1 LERSF
6 LHSYLEAFKTIEG
19 WFSYDA
25 ALLFMAYNELISRS
39 GIAGDVL
46 EIGVHHG
53 LSAIAAASLR
63 GDGSRFYAVDLF
75 EKMQNQNV
83 SNSGSGHRGTFESN
97 LKRFHPDTSFLHVIS
112 GPSTVLSAAK
122 LGIRFSFCHIDG
134 GHSREETFHDIRLC
148 NSLLMA
154 GGILALDDYFNPQYP
169 GVSEGAV
176 QFMLGHPDALR
187 PLAIGY
193 QKVLFQKLPA
203 SRDLNQQFRMAF
215 PHVCY
220 TTVQLWDQPALLI
233 TDVLRSH
240 LDLQSSTPKRLVRL
254 GAVRRAK
261 IASALPQIDAPCGER
276 VRLAVTVTNVSSEVF
291 PGGEGVFGL
300 SYHLLSASGEVL
312 SHDNERAWLITP
324 LNPGESQSVS
334 LSVHTPSQGGTYQL
348 EIDLVWEQVMW
359 FKDVGNPTELVSLR
373 VQ

>member
-25 ALLFMAYNELISRS
+25 ALLFMAYNELISQR

-53 LSAIAAASLR
+53 LSAIAVASLR
-63 GDGSRFYAVDLF
+63 GDENRFYAVDLF
-75 EKMQNQNV
+75 EKMQIRNV

-97 LKRFHPDTSFLHVIS
+97 LNRFHPDTSFLHVIS

-122 LGIRFSFCHIDG
+122 LGTRFSFCHIDG
-134 GHSREETFHDIRLC
+134 GHSREETYHDIQLC
-148 NSLLMA
+148 HSILMS
-154 GGILALDDYFNPQYP
+154 GGILALDDYFNPQFP
-169 GVSEGAV
+169 GVSEGAA
-176 QFMLGHPDALR
+176 QFMLEHTDALR

-193 QKVLFQKLPA
+193 QKVLFQKLPT
-203 SRDLNQQFRMAF
+203 SRDLNQQFRIAF
-215 PHVCY
+215 PQVGY
-220 TTVQLWDQPALLI
+220 TPVQLWDQPTLLI

-240 LDLQSSTPKRLVRL
+240 LDLQSSTPKRLVGL

-261 IASALPQIDAPCGER
+261 IASVLPQIDAPCGEP
-276 VRLAVTVTNVSSEVF
+276 VRLPVTVTNVSSEVF
-291 PGGEGVFGL
+291 PAGEGVFGL
-300 SYHLLSASGEVL
+300 SYHLLSASGDVL
-312 SHDNERAWLITP
+312 SHDNERTWLMTS
-324 LNPGESQSVS
+324 LKPGESQNIY
-334 LSVHTPSQGGTYQL
+334 LLVHTPSQAGTYQL

-359 FKDVGNPTELVSLR
+359 FKDVGNPTELVLLR